1 MNIGDTRERELL
13 DLGCFLSA
21 VSRATTLAYITRTDL
36 THRFLRVG
44 QALDLN
50 DAVPHM
56 KAFRASWNLV
66 TSLRRSLG
74 EGTAEDIDAI
84 LSFVTDFPSGD

>member
-1 MNIGDTRERELL
+1 
-13 DLGCFLSA
+13 
-21 VSRATTLAYITRTDL
+21 
-36 THRFLRVG
+36 
-44 QALDLN
+44 
-50 DAVPHM
+50 M